1 LGFSKPH
8 PYYIGAPGSKTMN
21 IKAAEDKLYLKL
33 EPEYESLAM
42 EHREKLRDSPILNMA
57 YYQKNNDIKNSPDF

>member
-1 LGFSKPH
+1 
-8 PYYIGAPGSKTMN
+8 MN
-21 IKAAEDKLYLKL
+21 ITTAADKLYLKMK
-33 EPEYESLAM
+33 PEYESIAM